1 MRIVFLSNYFNMH
14 QLPLCTYLYKRL
26 GYDFAF
32 VATTPIVA
40 TRLKQGYSDMNS
52 QYPYVLRAYENDAKR
67 QKAQQLT
74 DEADVVIIG
83 SAPFEYV
90 LPRLKAGKLTFLY
103 SERLYRSRYQWW
115 KHPLQIFQFWKKYG
129 RHKNLYL
136 LCASAFSAAD
146 YAKTYTFLG
155 KAYKWG
161 YFPET
166 HRYEHIGAL
175 LEEKK
180 SGSILWAARFLNLK
194 HPEHVVEIA
203 RRLKLDGYDFQIKML
218 GSGEQW
224 DNIAQQIQAHD
235 LQEQV
240 QLIGAVPAEKVR
252 GYMDEASIFLFTS
265 DKNEGWGAVLNESM
279 NSACAVVA
287 SNAIGAVPFLVENG
301 ENGLTYRSCDVDD
314 LYEKVKFLLDHEEE
328 RKAMGRKAYETVT
341 DLWNAE
347 TAAQRLL
354 ELSKQILQGDKRP
367 DLYETG
373 PCSKAPILKG

>member
-1 MRIVFLSNYFNMH
+1 MRIVFLSNYYNVH
-14 QLPLCTYLYKRL
+14 QLHICTYLYEKL
-26 GYDFAF
+26 GEKFTF
-32 VATTPIVA
+32 VATTPITTA
-40 TRLKQGYSDMNS
+40 RLKQGYSDMNS
-52 QYPYVLRAYENDAKR
+52 QYPYVLRAYEDDAQRK
-67 QKAQQLT
+67 KAQQLT

-83 SAPFEYV
+83 SAPLDFV
-90 LPRLKAGKLTFLY
+90 QSRLKKKKLTFLY
-103 SERLYRSRYQWW
+103 SERLYRSQYQWW
-115 KHPLQIFQFWKKYG
+115 KLPLRMLRFWKKYG
-129 RHKNLYL
+129 RHKSMYL

-155 KAYKWG
+155 KAYQWG
-161 YFPET
+161 YFPKT
-166 HRYEHIGAL
+166 HRYENVDAL
-175 LEEKK
+175 LEQKHPA
-180 SGSILWAARFLNLK
+180 SILWTARFLKLK
-194 HPEHVVEIA
+194 HPEHVLEVA
-203 RRLKLDGYDFQIKML
+203 CRLKAEGYDFQIKML

-224 DNIAQQIQAHD
+224 DAIARSVRENGLENQI
-235 LQEQV
+235 

-252 GYMDEASIFLFTS
+252 SYMDEASIFLFTS

-287 SNAIGAVPFLVENG
+287 SDAIGAVPFLVQDG
-301 ENGLTYRSCDVDD
+301 ENGLCYKSCDVDD
-314 LYEKVKFLLDHEEE
+314 LYKKVKFLLDHEEE
-328 RKAMGRKAYETVT
+328 RKVMGRKAYETVT